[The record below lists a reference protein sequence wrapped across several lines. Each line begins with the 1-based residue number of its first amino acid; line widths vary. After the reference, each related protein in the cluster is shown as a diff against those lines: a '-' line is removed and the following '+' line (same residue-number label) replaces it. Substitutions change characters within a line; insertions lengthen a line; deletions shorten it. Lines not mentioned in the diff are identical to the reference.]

1 MLCKTQKLFQFLL
14 TEFKIL
20 VLSRDDT
27 KGKIEAK
34 NIIRAKRK
42 KSEVSKTITLAF
54 FNIQIKIIQITSKN
68 TATLYMGVLKMI
80 HHVKNVFLKNC
91 SFHTYNVKL
100 MIM

>member
-14 TEFKIL
+14 TEFKSL

-54 FNIQIKIIQITSKN
+54 FKIQIKIIQIMSKN
-68 TATLYMGVLKMI
+68 TVTLYLGVLK
-80 HHVKNVFLKNC
+80 NDTSC
-91 SFHTYNVKL
+91 
-100 MIM
+100 